1 MASTITDADLTVT
14 ITETVTLNGSNQGAS
29 NTLTIAN
36 VDEVFKRIVHC
47 TNGQT
52 TTVLTFNDDNHGA
65 AGAIDTQNAKY
76 IRITNKDNAENIEVA
91 VVGAATLYQVKVGP
105 GESHILSS
113 PDDLMLAEAD
123 TSPSFGTMADVAS
136 IQVQPTGSAIVDVEV
151 FVASV

>member
-1 MASTITDADLTVT
+1 MATTIVNADMTVT
-14 ITETVTLNGSNQGAS
+14 ITENVTLNGSNQGAT
-29 NTLTIAN
+29 NTLTIAS
-36 VDEVFKRIVHC
+36 VDEIFKRIVHC

-76 IRITNKDNAENIEVA
+76 IRITNKDNADSVELA
-91 VVGAATLYQVKVGP
+91 VVGAATLYQVTLGP
-105 GESHILSS
+105 GASHILGS

-123 TSPSFGTMADVAS
+123 TSPSFGTMADIAS